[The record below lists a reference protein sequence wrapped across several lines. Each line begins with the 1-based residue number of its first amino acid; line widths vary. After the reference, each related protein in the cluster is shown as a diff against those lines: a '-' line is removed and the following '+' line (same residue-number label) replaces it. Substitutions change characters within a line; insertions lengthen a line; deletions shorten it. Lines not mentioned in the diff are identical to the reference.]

1 VYEPSL
7 YRTESGT
14 PAEVLRRD
22 WPSTPPVP
30 MPTFSS
36 NDRSR
41 WGAVRAL
48 VDHGT
53 WVIGHRGD
61 PNGPA
66 TDTGIVFEDGWKVVD
81 GVQNPVTNDYYSTKP
96 PLLTVLAAAEYWLL
110 KHT

>member
-1 VYEPSL
+1 MITASRNGSMGNSDIRNVVYTLLTVAAVSAVVARIANTEFVYEPSL

-41 WGAVRAL
+41 WCAVRAL

-61 PNGPA
+61 PNDPA
-66 TDTGIVFEDGWKVVD
+66 TDTG
-81 GVQNPVTNDYYSTKP
+81 
-96 PLLTVLAAAEYWLL
+96 
-110 KHT
+110 